1 MYSHSRVHPVNIP
14 SRCLGLAEKD
24 PRTFEKASKLPVLL
38 RRIMS
43 PAHDEAVYLL
53 LMKQILGCMWR
64 ARGTLVLG
72 GQSRIPSRAS
82 PLIVLERTLY
92 TQQ

>member
-1 MYSHSRVHPVNIP
+1 
-14 SRCLGLAEKD
+14 
-24 PRTFEKASKLPVLL
+24 
-38 RRIMS
+38 MS

>member
-1 MYSHSRVHPVNIP
+1 
-14 SRCLGLAEKD
+14 
-24 PRTFEKASKLPVLL
+24 
-38 RRIMS
+38 MS
-43 PAHDEAVYLL
+43 PAHDGVVYSL

-82 PLIVLERTLY
+82 PLNVLEAGAYRLHTTMIWHPSQLLLARVRS
-92 TQQ
+92 TVITVPCTAEK